1 MKKLSLILGCVLLF
15 AGIAQAAEKPVIRI
29 GARVFTEQTLLAEIT
44 SQYLRTKGYDTR
56 VTGGLGSNLAR
67 SAQESGQLD
76 LIWEYTG
83 VSLVAYN
90 HVDEKLDSE
99 QSYARVKELD
109 AKKGL
114 VWLSPSRFSN
124 TYALALPEK
133 VAQEHP
139 EINSISDLTQA
150 VASKAD
156 AHLLVALDTEFAN
169 RSDGLAG
176 MVKLYDMNLTR
187 KNTRQMDAGLV
198 YTALRNGQVFAGLV
212 YTTDGRLN
220 AFKLKLLEDDK
231 HYFPDYTAAP
241 VVRQV
246 YLDAHPQL
254 ADDLKPLA
262 ALFDDETMRQLNAR
276 VDVDHESP
284 SAVAADFLRQHPINY
299 RGEDMEFLNAF
310 SHLDWA
316 QVLHLTGQHIT
327 LVGIAVILAILIG
340 VPLGILMTR
349 FPTLAGPLQ
358 ASATVLLT
366 VPSIALFGLLL
377 PFYSKFGQGLGP
389 MPAIT
394 AVFLYSLLPIMRNTY
409 LALTGVEPG
418 IREAARGIGMT
429 FGQRLRMVELPIAVP
444 VILAGVRT
452 AVVMNIGVMTIAA
465 TIGAGGLGVLILA
478 SISRS
483 DMSMLIVGAV
493 LVSLLAIFADL
504 LLQWLQRSLTPKGLL
519 K

>member
-1 MKKLSLILGCVLLF
+1 MKALHLKGMTLIMGCVLLF
-15 AGIAQAAEKPVIRI
+15 AGLAQAAEKPVIRI

-44 SQYLRTKGYDTR
+44 SQYLRTKGYDAR

-90 HVDEKLDSE
+90 HIDEKLDSE

-133 VAQEHP
+133 VAEEHP
-139 EINSISDLTQA
+139 EINSISDLTNAMAEDIKEQR
-150 VASKAD
+150 
-156 AHLLVALDTEFAN
+156 LVALDTEFAN

-246 YLDAHPQL
+246 YLDAHPKL
-254 ADDLKPLA
+254 AEEIKPLA
-262 ALFDDETMRQLNAR
+262 ELFDDETMRALNAR

-284 SAVAADFLRQHPINY
+284 SSVAADFLRQHP
-299 RGEDMEFLNAF
+299 LN
-310 SHLDWA
+310 
-316 QVLHLTGQHIT
+316 
-327 LVGIAVILAILIG
+327 
-340 VPLGILMTR
+340 
-349 FPTLAGPLQ
+349 
-358 ASATVLLT
+358 
-366 VPSIALFGLLL
+366 
-377 PFYSKFGQGLGP
+377 
-389 MPAIT
+389 
-394 AVFLYSLLPIMRNTY
+394 
-409 LALTGVEPG
+409 
-418 IREAARGIGMT
+418 
-429 FGQRLRMVELPIAVP
+429 
-444 VILAGVRT
+444 
-452 AVVMNIGVMTIAA
+452 
-465 TIGAGGLGVLILA
+465 
-478 SISRS
+478 
-483 DMSMLIVGAV
+483 
-493 LVSLLAIFADL
+493 
-504 LLQWLQRSLTPKGLL
+504 
-519 K
+519 